1 VPTESSAKKWNQTR
15 LPVTQR
21 WRYNNRHTTVM
32 NNNIDKIYHV
42 RTESSAKKWSQT
54 RLPVTQRYATATSRN
69 AF

>member
-1 VPTESSAKKWNQTR
+1 VQRGVEKSVRARPAKKGRGN
-15 LPVTQR
+15 
-21 WRYNNRHTTVM
+21 NNRHTTVV
-32 NNNIDKIYHV
+32 NDNIDKIYHV